1 MQYHQCLFHR
11 IAGWTYASM
20 PIFMVLVRRFQTIVM
35 VVEIVISST
44 ATTMCGLP
52 LGATVIKGLGRV
64 GLLVHATVLVE
75 TQEEE
80 LRREIV

>member
-1 MQYHQCLFHR
+1 
-11 IAGWTYASM
+11 
-20 PIFMVLVRRFQTIVM
+20 MVIVRRFQTIVGEI
-35 VVEIVISST
+35 EIVVSST

-52 LGATVIKGLGRV
+52 LGATVIKGFGRV

-80 LRREIV
+80 LTREIV